1 MPSAAQKQR
10 RRKLKQKK
18 EHKKE
23 DRRWWRGQ
31 QERLAAAVVRASD
44 EWGPHPDECSPSERA
59 HFRQFIY
66 LLYNAFEEIAWDL
79 ATHEPL
85 DEEEVKE
92 EMEVM
97 IHEVTTFTGDVQIE
111 DIEKYEGFITHAT
124 AVYNSLQG
132 TNAATAP
139 AASPTPVAETAEELR
154 RRAKGLT
161 KKLNAVTDLQA
172 RVDAGLD
179 PNAQQVEKL
188 ARRGELEEELSAVTE
203 ALAVLP
209 PLARREPG
217 SWLPDYDFPVL
228 ADSVLGRL
236 VAAAAAAAPPAAAP
250 RPSDVQ
256 QSVGATPAER
266 RVPERQADDIARAG
280 AEAVQRE
287 LDMRRERAAAARARD
302 QERRER
308 EAFVAARE
316 RTPPEARERYERRE
330 RERAAAAEDAAALR
344 GRQIARQIIAEDA
357 AARRIMAEE
366 AAARESARAAAVPR
380 PSAPVPP
387 PAPPPAPAVAAPP
400 PAPRPPPRPAAAAP
414 PPTPA
419 ATPPENLMC
428 PISIDLL
435 VDPVFAADGHT
446 YSRAEIQAWLDTGK
460 RTSPKTNEPLA
471 HTILTPNHLARSMVQ
486 EYLDAAKKG

>member
-59 HFRQFIY
+59 HFRHFIY

-79 ATHEPL
+79 STYEHL

-92 EMEVM
+92 ELEVM

-111 DIEKYEGFITHAT
+111 DIEKYAGFITHAT
-124 AVYNSLQG
+124 AVYNSFQG

-139 AASPTPVAETAEELR
+139 AASPAPVAETAEELR

-179 PNAQQVEKL
+179 PNAQQVGKL
-188 ARRGELEEELSAVTE
+188 ARRGELEEELAAVTE

-228 ADSVLGRL
+228 PDSVLGRL

-250 RPSDVQ
+250 RPPDVQ
-256 QSVGATPAER
+256 QGVSAMPAER
-266 RVPERQADDIARAG
+266 RVPERRADDIARAG
-280 AEAVQRE
+280 AEAVRRE
-287 LDMRRERAAAARARD
+287 PDMRQERAAAARARD
-302 QERRER
+302 QERQER

-316 RTPPEARERYERRE
+316 RTQ
-330 RERAAAAEDAAALR
+330 AAARRYRGVIDDDEASLALARRLEAEDAAAP
-344 GRQIARQIIAEDA
+344 
-357 AARRIMAEE
+357 
-366 AAARESARAAAVPR
+366 ESARAATVPR
-380 PSAPVPP
+380 PPSVAVPP

-400 PAPRPPPRPAAAAP
+400 PA
-414 PPTPA
+414 PA

-446 YSRAEIQAWLDTGK
+446 YSRAEIQAWLATGK

-471 HTILTPNHLARSMVQ
+471 HTILTPNHLVRSMVQ
-486 EYLDAAKKG
+486 EYLDKAKKG

>member
-59 HFRQFIY
+59 HFRHFIY

-79 ATHEPL
+79 STYEHL

-92 EMEVM
+92 ELEVM
-97 IHEVTTFTGDVQIE
+97 IHEVTTFTGDMQIE
-111 DIEKYEGFITHAT
+111 DIEKYAGFISHAT
-124 AVYNSLQG
+124 AVYNS
-132 TNAATAP
+132 TAP
-139 AASPTPVAETAEELR
+139 AAPLAPVAETSETAEAPAPTPDELR
-154 RRAKGLT
+154 RRAKYLT
-161 KKLNAVTDLQA
+161 KKLNETSHLQS

-179 PNAQQVEKL
+179 PNAQQLEKL
-188 ARRGELEEELSAVTE
+188 ARRGELEEELAAVTE

-228 ADSVLGRL
+228 PDSVLGRL

-250 RPSDVQ
+250 RPPDVQ
-256 QSVGATPAER
+256 QGVSAMPAER
-266 RVPERQADDIARAG
+266 RVPERRADDIARAG
-280 AEAVQRE
+280 AEAVRRE
-287 LDMRRERAAAARARD
+287 PDMRQERAAAARARD
-302 QERRER
+302 QERQER

-316 RTPPEARERYERRE
+316 RT
-330 RERAAAAEDAAALR
+330 
-344 GRQIARQIIAEDA
+344 QA
-357 AARRIMAEE
+357 AARRYRGVIDDDEASLALARRLEAED
-366 AAARESARAAAVPR
+366 ARIRALESGRAAAVPR
-380 PSAPVPP
+380 PPSVAVPP
-387 PAPPPAPAVAAPP
+387 PVPSPAPAVAAPP

-414 PPTPA
+414 PPAPA
-419 ATPPENLMC
+419 ATPPEHLMC

-446 YSRAEIQAWLDTGK
+446 YSRAEIQAWLATGK

-471 HTILTPNHLARSMVQ
+471 HTTLTPNHLVRSMVQ
-486 EYLDAAKKG
+486 EYLDKAKKG

>member
-79 ATHEPL
+79 STYEHL

-92 EMEVM
+92 ELEVM
-97 IHEVTTFTGDVQIE
+97 IHEVTTFTGDMQIE
-111 DIEKYEGFITHAT
+111 DIEKYVGFISHAT
-124 AVYNSLQG
+124 AVYNS
-132 TNAATAP
+132 TAP
-139 AASPTPVAETAEELR
+139 AAPLAPVAETSETAEAPAPTPDELR
-154 RRAKGLT
+154 RRAKYLT
-161 KKLNAVTDLQA
+161 KKLNETSHLQS

-179 PNAQQVEKL
+179 PNAQQLEKL
-188 ARRGELEEELSAVTE
+188 ARRGELEEELAAVTE

-228 ADSVLGRL
+228 PDSVLGRL

-256 QSVGATPAER
+256 QGVGATPAER
-266 RVPERQADDIARAG
+266 RVPERRADDIARAG
-280 AEAVQRE
+280 AEAVRRE
-287 LDMRRERAAAARARD
+287 PDMRQERAAAARARD
-302 QERRER
+302 QEQQER

-316 RTPPEARERYERRE
+316 RITQATGRYRRVMDDDEASLALARRLE
-330 RERAAAAEDAAALR
+330 AEDAAAP
-344 GRQIARQIIAEDA
+344 
-357 AARRIMAEE
+357 
-366 AAARESARAAAVPR
+366 ESARAATVPR
-380 PSAPVPP
+380 PPSVAVPP

-400 PAPRPPPRPAAAAP
+400 PA
-414 PPTPA
+414 PA

-446 YSRAEIQAWLDTGK
+446 YSRAEIQAWLATGK

-471 HTILTPNHLARSMVQ
+471 HTNLTPNHLVRSMVQ
-486 EYLDAAKKG
+486 EYLDKAKKG